1 VSQDGEWISADRAAR
16 LLGVKPATLY
26 AYVSR
31 GFIRS
36 RSSPPGA
43 GGRRYARADLER
55 HRARSLAR
63 KGHAAVASG
72 ALSFGE
78 PVLDTRVSNITRDGP
93 AYRGHAAV
101 ALAEAD
107 TPPERVAELLAHG
120 TLPERTPQVPLDLAF
135 LYRLRRLVPRDAP
148 PLRAMLLAMIHAE
161 PRESDL
167 VWARE
172 LVRLLAVSPALARG
186 GQPLRAALS
195 APTLAGALLAALG
208 RRADPRARRVMQR
221 ALVLSADHELN
232 ASTFA
237 ARIAAGAGADLAHCL
252 VAALGVLTGARHG
265 GASHRVEAFVA
276 GLERPEH
283 AITRVRECLA
293 VGKAVP
299 GFGHPLYPDGDP
311 RAPPLIA
318 AAEAV
323 RRHLP
328 GVARALAASRE
339 AMRLAGGEGPNL
351 DHALVVVRAAL
362 GLPAGSASA
371 IFAVGR
377 AMGYVAHVFEQR
389 ASGQLLRPRARYVG
403 E

>member
-1 VSQDGEWISADRAAR
+1 VSQDGEWISAGAAAR

-31 GFIRS
+31 GLIRS
-36 RSSPPGA
+36 RSSSAGA
-43 GGRRYARADLER
+43 GGRRYARSDLER
-55 HRARSLAR
+55 HLARSLAR

-93 AYRGHAAV
+93 VYRGQAAV

-120 TLPERTPQVPLDLAF
+120 TLPERTPEILLEAASMS
-135 LYRLRRLVPRDAP
+135 RLRRWIPRDTP
-148 PLRAMLLAMIHAE
+148 PLRAMLLALIHAE
-161 PRESDL
+161 PRDNQL
-167 VWARE
+167 DWARE
-172 LVRLLAVSPALARG
+172 LVRLLAVSPALG
-186 GQPLRAALS
+186 GGEQILRAAIS

-208 RRADPRARRVMQR
+208 RRTDPRARRVMNR

-252 VAALGVLTGARHG
+252 AAALGVLSGARHG
-265 GASHRVEAFVA
+265 GASDGVEAFVA
-276 GLERPEH
+276 DLERPEH

-293 VGKAVP
+293 AGQAVP

-323 RRHLP
+323 GRVPR
-328 GVARALAASRE
+328 VARTLAAVRE
-339 AMRLAGGEGPNL
+339 AMRLAGGEGPNI

-403 E
+403 P